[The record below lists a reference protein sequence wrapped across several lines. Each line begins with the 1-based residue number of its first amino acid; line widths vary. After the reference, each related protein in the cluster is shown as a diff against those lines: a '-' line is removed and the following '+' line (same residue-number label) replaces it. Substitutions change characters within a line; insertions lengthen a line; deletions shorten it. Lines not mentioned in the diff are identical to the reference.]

1 MGGVSALMSIG
12 LFSLTGT
19 CDTEPYYDI
28 TSPVFDEIIIH
39 LSPDY
44 YTGKD
49 FRIKT
54 YHNSAEN
61 CYIGKKLFNG
71 QPLPDFR
78 ISHKD
83 LTQGGLLE
91 LWMEK

>member
-19 CDTEPYYDI
+19 CDTHPYYDI

-39 LSPDY
+39 LSPEY
-44 YTGKD
+44 YKGKE

-54 YHNSAEN
+54 YGNSAEN

-71 QPLPDFR
+71 QPLADFR

-83 LTQGGLLE
+83 LTKGGLLE
-91 LWMEK
+91 LWMKK